1 MNVFQS
7 LKHTWNLFKLDWRR
21 ILKNPIAIFLMAAL
35 VIIPSLYAWFNI
47 KALWDPY
54 SNTGELP
61 IAVYSA
67 DAGASFQDKDVEI
80 GNEVVKNLHKNKQLG
95 WQFVD
100 SKKQVV
106 EGVKS
111 GKYYAGI
118 YLPKDFSKDLLS
130 FTSGEIQKP
139 KIEYYLNQKIN
150 AIAPK
155 ITDKGAGSIQQEIS
169 QEFIKTASSTL
180 LKVFNEIGYDIDAN
194 MLSINKVKNLILTT
208 NDNIDE
214 IDKYTQEVV
223 EVQGKMPELKEKLEK
238 ANELQAYLPQI
249 DEMGQKLITLNQ
261 KMPEIKKQASVI
273 LTLQQKIPEIQ
284 QAGNQ
289 IAQVDNDFSEIE
301 KTMNEGI
308 SEAQQGLTIIH
319 QVQTILP
326 DIQKLGNQ
334 ADDFATVTKD
344 GAEKLKTAVPSI
356 SSSVQVTLES
366 IGQVAKTTDSL
377 AASIKTALQDNEL
390 TTEERNNLST
400 LIQTFMN
407 GNDDQRKAL
416 ESLSNGLI
424 QDMINLAQKNEDAN
438 SVQRLE
444 NIQTILNSA
453 SQALLDLNVRLSNLN
468 QVVKTG
474 DTNDVQKF
482 LMDVQ
487 SAAEKVAKLV
497 GGIDAGQI
505 GQTVSTVLDKLISVI
520 TTAQGVLNQAQQID
534 FASLLNSTEG
544 TVSHAIA
551 FLEKYQKQMP
561 AIGQEV
567 HDANVLLNGHM
578 NDIVNGINTGVDL
591 YNNELPVV
599 EQKLSLAANFMENDW
614 PGVKKDLTG
623 GLKIANEKMP
633 EVEKALNLATDL
645 IENDW
650 PSLRSGIQKAANAIE
665 QGEKNVDLG
674 QVLKLLKLDAQKESD
689 FFTTPVALQTN
700 TIYPI
705 ANNGSAS
712 TPFYTALC
720 LWVGAVL
727 FSSVTTTEF
736 VLDKKD
742 RGKYTKRERFGARML
757 TYLVVSVGQALIVTL
772 GNIFLLDVYVKNPVY
787 SILFAVLVALAFM
800 MIVYTLVALF
810 GTVGKGI
817 AIIILVLS
825 ISGGGGNY
833 PIQVSGKFFQAVN
846 PWLPFTHAVNL
857 LRESAGGI
865 YWPNATQDIIVM
877 IVLFIVFG
885 VLGTWAYPVLQP
897 HLKRLTKVAH
907 ESKIFH

>member
-1 MNVFQS
+1 MKVLQS
-7 LKHTWNLFKLDWRR
+7 LKHTWTLFKLDWRR
-21 ILKNPIAIFLMAAL
+21 IAKNPIAILLMAAL

-54 SNTGELP
+54 ANTGELP

-67 DAGASFQDKDVEI
+67 DAGAKFQDKDVEI
-80 GNEVVKNLHKNKQLG
+80 GKEVVKNLHKNKQLG
-95 WQFVD
+95 WRFVD

-118 YLPKDFSKDLLS
+118 YLPKEFSEDLLS
-130 FTSGEIQKP
+130 FTSGDIKKP

-155 ITDKGAGSIQQEIS
+155 ITDKGAGSIQTEIS

-194 MLSINKVKNLILTT
+194 LVSINKVKDLILTT
-208 NDNIDE
+208 NDNLDE

-223 EVQGKMPELKEKLEK
+223 EVQGKMPELKDKLAK
-238 ANELQAYLPQI
+238 ANEFSAYLPQV

-284 QAGNQ
+284 QAGSQ
-289 IAQVDNDFSEIE
+289 IAQVDSDFAEIE
-301 KTMNEGI
+301 KTMNDGI
-308 SEAQQGLTIIH
+308 NEAKQGLNIIH

-326 DIQKLGNQ
+326 DVQKLGNQ
-334 ADDFATVTKD
+334 AEDFASTTKD
-344 GAEKLKTAVPSI
+344 GAEKLKAAVPSI
-356 SSSVQVTLES
+356 SSSVQVTLQS
-366 IGQVAKTTDSL
+366 VGQVAETTNSLAGSIETALEDNQLSQEEKDTLGKLINSFIKGNQDQQTALDSL
-377 AASIKTALQDNEL
+377 
-390 TTEERNNLST
+390 ST
-400 LIQTFMN
+400 MIQNMKDLADKN
-407 GNDDQRKAL
+407 GNTDASQK
-416 ESLSNGLI
+416 LSNILTLLT
-424 QDMINLAQKNEDAN
+424 NAK
-438 SVQRLE
+438 
-444 NIQTILNSA
+444 QT
-453 SQALLDLNVRLSNLN
+453 LSNLN
-468 QVVKTG
+468 DRLNRLNTAIQDGDITQAKEFLEQVQQAAKNVA
-474 DTNDVQKF
+474 DV
-482 LMDVQ
+482 VN
-487 SAAEKVAKLV
+487 SINAEQV
-497 GGIDAGQI
+497 
-505 GQTVSTVLDKLISVI
+505 GQTVSSILDKLINTI
-520 TTAQGVLNQAQQID
+520 TTAQGVLDQAQQID
-534 FASLLNSTEG
+534 FTSLLNSTEG
-544 TVSHAIA
+544 TVSNAIT

-567 HDANVLLNGHM
+567 HDANILLNGHM

-599 EQKLSLAANFMENDW
+599 EEKLALAANFMQNDW

-623 GLKIANEKMP
+623 GLKIANDKMP
-633 EVEKALNLATDL
+633 EVESALNLATDL
-645 IENDW
+645 IQNDY
-650 PSLRSGIQKAANAIE
+650 PSLRAGIQKAAKAIQ
-665 QGEKNVDLG
+665 QGDQTIDFG

-689 FFTTPVALQTN
+689 FFTTPVDLETN
-700 TIYPI
+700 TLYPI

-727 FSSVTTTEF
+727 FSSVTTTDF
-736 VLDKKD
+736 FLDKKD
-742 RGKYTKRERFGARML
+742 RGKYTKREQFGARML

-772 GNIFLLDVYVKNPVY
+772 GNMFLLGVYVKNPVY
-787 SILFAVLVALAFM
+787 SVLFAVLVALAFM
-800 MIVYTLVALF
+800 MIVYVLVALF

-865 YWPNATQDIIVM
+865 YWPNATQDIIIM
-877 IVLFIVFG
+877 IVLFVVFG
-885 VLGTWAYPVLQP
+885 ILGTWAYPVLQP
-897 HLKRLTKVAH
+897 HLTKLTKVAH

>member
-1 MNVFQS
+1 MKVLQS
-7 LKHTWNLFKLDWRR
+7 LKHTWSLFKLDWRR
-21 ILKNPIAIFLMAAL
+21 IFKNPIAIFLMAAL

-67 DAGASFQDKDVEI
+67 DTGAKFQDKDVEI

-95 WQFVD
+95 WRFVD
-100 SKKQVV
+100 SKEQVV

-118 YLPKDFSKDLLS
+118 YLPKEFSKDLLS
-130 FTSGEIQKP
+130 FTSGDIKKP

-180 LKVFNEIGYDIDAN
+180 LKVFNEIGYNIDEN
-194 MLSINKVKNLILTT
+194 LVSINKVKNLILTT
-208 NDNIDE
+208 NDNLGE

-223 EVQGKMPELKEKLEK
+223 EVQGKLPELKEKLAK
-238 ANELQAYLPQI
+238 ANELQAYLPQV

-261 KMPEIKKQASVI
+261 KMPEIKQQASVI

-289 IAQVDNDFSEIE
+289 LAQVDGDFAEIQ
-301 KTMNEGI
+301 KTMNDGI
-308 SEAQQGLTIIH
+308 NEAKQGLNIIH

-334 ADDFATVTKD
+334 ADDFAATTKD
-344 GAEKLKTAVPSI
+344 GAEKLKSAVPSI
-356 SSSVQVTLES
+356 SSSVQVTLQS
-366 IGQVAKTTDSL
+366 IGEVANTTSSL
-377 AASIKTALQDNEL
+377 ADSIKTAVADNDL
-390 TTEERNNLST
+390 TPEERATLSKVINSFIQGNKDQQAAIVSVSN
-400 LIQTFMN
+400 LIQNMKNLADKN
-407 GNDDQRKAL
+407 GDADASQKLANILQA
-416 ESLSNGLI
+416 LSNTSGALDI
-424 QDMINLAQKNEDAN
+424 LNDRLTKLDN
-438 SVQRLE
+438 SVRNGSVEEIEKLLE
-444 NIQTILNSA
+444 
-453 SQALLDLNVRLSNLN
+453 
-468 QVVKTG
+468 
-474 DTNDVQKF
+474 DVQ
-482 LMDVQ
+482 D
-487 SAAEKVAKLV
+487 AADNVSSV
-497 GGIDAGQI
+497 ISGINAEQI
-505 GQTVSTVLDKLISVI
+505 SQTVSTILDKLINTI

-544 TVSHAIA
+544 TVSNAIT

-578 NDIVNGINTGVDL
+578 NDIVNGINTGADL

-599 EQKLSLAANFMENDW
+599 EQKLGMAADFMLNDW

-623 GLKIANEKMP
+623 GLKVANDKMP
-633 EVEKALNLATDL
+633 EVEQALNLATDL
-645 IENDW
+645 IQNDW
-650 PSLRSGIQKAANAIE
+650 PTLRSGIQKAANAIQ
-665 QGEKNVDLG
+665 QGDKTIDFG

-689 FFTTPVALQTN
+689 FFTTPVDLQTN
-700 TIYPI
+700 TMYPI

-736 VLDKKD
+736 FLDKKD
-742 RGKYTKRERFGARML
+742 RGKYTKREQFGARML

-772 GNIFLLDVYVKNPVY
+772 GNMFLLGVYVKNPVY
-787 SILFAVLVALAFM
+787 SVLFAVLVALAFM

-865 YWPNATQDIIVM
+865 YWPNATGDIIIM

-885 VLGTWAYPVLQP
+885 ILGTWAYPVLQP
-897 HLKRLTKVAH
+897 RLTKLTKVAH

>member
-1 MNVFQS
+1 MKVLQS
-7 LKHTWNLFKLDWRR
+7 LKNTWTLYRLDWRR
-21 ILKNPIAIFLMAAL
+21 IFKNPIAIFLMAAL

-67 DAGASFQDKDVEI
+67 DAGAKFQDKDVEI
-80 GNEVVKNLHKNKQLG
+80 GKEVVKNLHENKQLG
-95 WQFVD
+95 WRFVD

-106 EGVKS
+106 DGVRS
-111 GKYYAGI
+111 GKFYAGI
-118 YLPKDFSKDLLS
+118 YLPKEFSKDLLS
-130 FTSGEIQKP
+130 FTSGDIKKP

-194 MLSINKVKNLILTT
+194 LVSINKVKNLILTT
-208 NDNIDE
+208 NDNLGE

-223 EVQGKMPELKEKLEK
+223 AVQGKMPELKEKLAK
-238 ANELQAYLPQI
+238 ANEFEKYLPQV

-284 QAGNQ
+284 QAGDQ
-289 IAQVDNDFSEIE
+289 LAQVDSDFASIE
-301 KTMNEGI
+301 KTMNDGI
-308 SEAQQGLTIIH
+308 NEAKQGLNIIH
-319 QVQTILP
+319 QVQTVLP
-326 DIQKLGNQ
+326 DIQKLGSQ
-334 ADDFATVTKD
+334 ANDLAGTTKD
-344 GAEKLKTAVPSI
+344 GAEKLKAAVPSI
-356 SSSVQVTLES
+356 SSSVQVTLQS
-366 IGQVAKTTDSL
+366 IGQVAETTESL
-377 AASIKTALQDNEL
+377 AGSIETALKDGEL
-390 TTEERNNLST
+390 TPDERNNLST
-400 LIQTFMN
+400 LINSFIQ
-407 GNDDQRKAL
+407 GNKDQQAAID
-416 ESLSNGLI
+416 SLSEMVQNMKDLADKNGDTDASQKLSNI
-424 QDMINLAQKNEDAN
+424 LTMLASAKQALSDLNDRLAELETVVRTGTTADVQEFLKAVQAAAGNVAN
-438 SVQRLE
+438 SIE
-444 NIQTILNSA
+444 DINA
-453 SQALLDLNVRLSNLN
+453 E
-468 QVVKTG
+468 QV
-474 DTNDVQKF
+474 
-482 LMDVQ
+482 
-487 SAAEKVAKLV
+487 
-497 GGIDAGQI
+497 
-505 GQTVSTVLDKLISVI
+505 GQTVSIILDKLINTI

-534 FASLLNSTEG
+534 FAALLNSTEG
-544 TVSHAIA
+544 TVSNAIT

-567 HDANVLLNGHM
+567 HDANTLLNGHM
-578 NDIVNGINTGVDL
+578 NEIVNGINTGVDL

-599 EQKLSLAANFMENDW
+599 EQKLGLAANFMQNDW
-614 PGVKKDLTG
+614 PGVKQDLTG
-623 GLKIANEKMP
+623 GLKVANDKLP
-633 EVEKALNLATDL
+633 EVEQALNLATDL
-645 IENDW
+645 IKNDY
-650 PSLRSGIQKAANAIE
+650 PTLRSGIQKAAKAI
-665 QGEKNVDLG
+665 GEGDQTIDFG

-689 FFTTPVALQTN
+689 FFTTPVELQTN
-700 TIYPI
+700 TMYPI

-736 VLDKKD
+736 VIDKKD
-742 RGKYTKRERFGARML
+742 RGKYTKREQFGARML
-757 TYLVVSVGQALIVTL
+757 TYLTVSVGQALIVTL
-772 GNIFLLDVYVKNPVY
+772 GNMFLLGVYVKNPVY
-787 SILFAVLVALAFM
+787 SVLFAVLVALAFM
-800 MIVYTLVALF
+800 MIVYALVALF

-865 YWPNATQDIIVM
+865 YWPNASQDIIIM

-885 VLGTWAYPVLQP
+885 ILGTWAYPLLQP
-897 HLKRLTKVAH
+897 HLTKLTKVAH

>member
-1 MNVFQS
+1 MKVLQS
-7 LKHTWNLFKLDWRR
+7 LKNTWTLFRLDWRR
-21 ILKNPIAIFLMAAL
+21 IFKNPIAIFLMAAL

-67 DAGASFQDKDVEI
+67 DVGANFQDKDVEI
-80 GNEVVKNLHKNKQLG
+80 GKEVIKNLHENKQLG
-95 WQFVD
+95 WRFVD

-106 EGVKS
+106 DGVRS

-118 YLPKDFSKDLLS
+118 YLPKEFSKDLLS
-130 FTSGEIQKP
+130 FTSGDIKKP

-194 MLSINKVKNLILTT
+194 LVSINKVKNLILTT
-208 NDNIDE
+208 NDNLDE

-223 EVQGKMPELKEKLEK
+223 AVQGKMPELKEKLAK
-238 ANELQAYLPQI
+238 ANEFESYLPQV
-249 DEMGQKLITLNQ
+249 DEMGQKLIALNQ

-289 IAQVDNDFSEIE
+289 LAQVDSDFASIE
-301 KTMNEGI
+301 KTMNDGI
-308 SEAQQGLTIIH
+308 NEAKQGLNIIH

-326 DIQKLGNQ
+326 DIEKLGNQ
-334 ADDFATVTKD
+334 ANDLAGTTKD
-344 GAEKLKTAVPSI
+344 GAEKLKAAVPSI
-356 SSSVQVTLES
+356 SSSVQVTLQS
-366 IGQVAKTTDSL
+366 IGQVAETTNSL
-377 AASIKTALQDNEL
+377 AGSIKTAIEDKQLSQDEKDTLSKLINSFIQGNKDQQAAIDSLSTMVQNMKDLADKNGDTDASQKLGNIL
-390 TTEERNNLST
+390 TMLASAKQALNNL
-400 LIQTFMN
+400 
-407 GNDDQRKAL
+407 ND
-416 ESLSNGLI
+416 
-424 QDMINLAQKNEDAN
+424 
-438 SVQRLE
+438 RL
-444 NIQTILNSA
+444 N
-453 SQALLDLNVRLSNLN
+453 DLNTAIQSGNIDQIRSFLQ
-468 QVVKTG
+468 QVQ
-474 DTNDVQKF
+474 D
-482 LMDVQ
+482 
-487 SAAEKVAKLV
+487 AARNVASV
-497 GGIDAGQI
+497 VNSINAEQV
-505 GQTVSTVLDKLISVI
+505 GQTVSTILDKLINTI

-544 TVSHAIA
+544 TVSNAIT

-567 HDANVLLNGHM
+567 HDANTLLNGHM
-578 NDIVNGINTGVDL
+578 NEIVNGINTGADL

-599 EQKLSLAANFMENDW
+599 EEKLGLAANFMQNDW

-623 GLKIANEKMP
+623 GLKVANDKLP
-633 EVEKALNLATDL
+633 EVEQALNLATDL
-645 IENDW
+645 IKNDY
-650 PSLRSGIQKAANAIE
+650 PSLRSGIQKAAKAI
-665 QGEKNVDLG
+665 GEGEDTIDFG

-689 FFTTPVALQTN
+689 FFTTPVELQTN
-700 TIYPI
+700 TMYPI

-757 TYLVVSVGQALIVTL
+757 TYLTVSVGQALIVTL
-772 GNIFLLDVYVKNPVY
+772 GNMFLLGVYVKNPVY
-787 SILFAVLVALAFM
+787 SVLFAVLVALAFM
-800 MIVYTLVALF
+800 MIVYVLVALF

-865 YWPNATQDIIVM
+865 YWPNASQDIIIM
-877 IVLFIVFG
+877 IVLFIIFG
-885 VLGTWAYPVLQP
+885 ILGTWAYPLLQP
-897 HLKRLTKVAH
+897 HLKKLTKVAH

>member
-1 MNVFQS
+1 MKVLQS
-7 LKHTWNLFKLDWRR
+7 LKHTWSLFKLDWRR
-21 ILKNPIAIFLMAAL
+21 IFKNPIAIFLMAAL

-67 DAGASFQDKDVEI
+67 DTGAKFQDKDVEI

-95 WQFVD
+95 WRFVD
-100 SKKQVV
+100 SKEQVV

-118 YLPKDFSKDLLS
+118 YLPKEFSKDLLS
-130 FTSGEIQKP
+130 FTSGDIKKP

-180 LKVFNEIGYDIDAN
+180 LKVFNEIGYNIDEN
-194 MLSINKVKNLILTT
+194 LVSINKVKNLILTT
-208 NDNIDE
+208 NDNLGE

-223 EVQGKMPELKEKLEK
+223 EVQGKLPELKEKLAK
-238 ANELQAYLPQI
+238 ANELQAYLPQV

-261 KMPEIKKQASVI
+261 KMPEIKQQASVI

-289 IAQVDNDFSEIE
+289 LAQVDGDFAEIQ
-301 KTMNEGI
+301 KTMNDGI
-308 SEAQQGLTIIH
+308 NEAKQGLNIIH

-334 ADDFATVTKD
+334 ADDFAATTKD
-344 GAEKLKTAVPSI
+344 GAEKLKSAVPSI
-356 SSSVQVTLES
+356 SSSVQVTLQS
-366 IGQVAKTTDSL
+366 IGEVATTTDSL
-377 AASIKTALQDNEL
+377 AASLQTALEDNQLSQDEKD
-390 TTEERNNLST
+390 NLGQLINSFIQGNKDQQAAIDSVSN
-400 LIQTFMN
+400 LIQNMKDLADKN
-407 GNDDQRKAL
+407 GDADASQKLANILTVLTNARQALDNLNGRLND
-416 ESLSNGLI
+416 
-424 QDMINLAQKNEDAN
+424 
-438 SVQRLE
+438 
-444 NIQTILNSA
+444 LNSA
-453 SQALLDLNVRLSNLN
+453 IQSGNVKQISGLLEEVQQAA
-468 QVVKTG
+468 KY
-474 DTNDVQKF
+474 
-482 LMDVQ
+482 
-487 SAAEKVAKLV
+487 VAGLV
-497 GGIDAGQI
+497 GNIDSQQI
-505 GQTVSTVLDKLISVI
+505 GQTVSTILDKLINTI

-544 TVSHAIA
+544 TVSNAIT

-578 NDIVNGINTGVDL
+578 NDIVNGINTGADL

-599 EQKLSLAANFMENDW
+599 EQKLGMAADFMQNDW

-623 GLKIANEKMP
+623 GLKVANDKMP
-633 EVEKALNLATDL
+633 EVEQALNLATDL
-645 IENDW
+645 IQNDW
-650 PSLRSGIQKAANAIE
+650 PTLRSGIQKAANAIQ
-665 QGEKNVDLG
+665 QGDKTIDFG

-689 FFTTPVALQTN
+689 FFTTPVDLQTN
-700 TIYPI
+700 TMYPI

-736 VLDKKD
+736 FLDKKD
-742 RGKYTKRERFGARML
+742 RGKYTKREQFGARML

-772 GNIFLLDVYVKNPVY
+772 GNMFLLGVYVKNPVY
-787 SILFAVLVALAFM
+787 SVLFAVLVALAFM

-865 YWPNATQDIIVM
+865 YWPNATGDIIIM

-885 VLGTWAYPVLQP
+885 ILGTWAYPVLQP
-897 HLKRLTKVAH
+897 RLTKLTKVAH

>member
-1 MNVFQS
+1 MKVIQS
-7 LKHTWNLFKLDWRR
+7 LKHTWSLFILDWRR
-21 ILKNPIAIFLMAAL
+21 IFKNPIAILLMAAL

-67 DAGASFQDKDVEI
+67 DTGAKFQDKDVEI
-80 GNEVVKNLHKNKQLG
+80 GDQVIKNLHENKQLG
-95 WQFVD
+95 WRFVD

-106 EGVKS
+106 DGVRS

-118 YLPKDFSKDLLS
+118 YLPKEFSKDLLS
-130 FTSGEIQKP
+130 FTSGDIQKP

-155 ITDKGAGSIQQEIS
+155 ITDKGAGSIQTEIS

-194 MLSINKVKNLILTT
+194 LVSINKVKNLILTT
-208 NDNIDE
+208 NDNLGE

-223 EVQGKMPELKEKLEK
+223 EVQGKLPELKEKLAK
-238 ANELQAYLPQI
+238 ANEIQGYIPQV

-261 KMPEIKKQASVI
+261 KMPEIKRQASVI

-289 IAQVDNDFSEIE
+289 LAQVDNDFAEIE
-301 KTMNEGI
+301 KTLNDGINE
-308 SEAQQGLTIIH
+308 AKQGLNIIH

-326 DIQKLGNQ
+326 DVQKLGNQ
-334 ADDFATVTKD
+334 ANDFAATTKD
-344 GAEKLKTAVPSI
+344 GAEKLKTAIPNI
-356 SSSVQVTLES
+356 SSSVQVTLQS
-366 IGQVAKTTDSL
+366 IGQVATTTQ
-377 AASIKTALQDNEL
+377 SITSD
-390 TTEERNNLST
+390 LS
-400 LIQTFMN
+400 
-407 GNDDQRKAL
+407 
-416 ESLSNGLI
+416 
-424 QDMINLAQKNEDAN
+424 
-438 SVQRLE
+438 
-444 NIQTILNSA
+444 
-453 SQALLDLNVRLSNLN
+453 ALLDKEELTPEEKAHIGAIISDFQSNLANQQAAIDNLN
-468 QVVKTG
+468 QFLADLKKTADDNGNTEASQNLATIMSQLSNVKNSLG
-474 DTNDVQKF
+474 ELSNRFGHLNDLVQNGSTKDAKAF
-482 LMDVQ
+482 LSEIN
-487 SAAEKVAKLV
+487 SAAGNVANITNSINAEQV
-497 GGIDAGQI
+497 
-505 GQTVSTVLDKLISVI
+505 GQTVSSILDKLINTI

-544 TVSHAIA
+544 TVSNAIT

-578 NDIVNGINTGVDL
+578 NDIVNGINTGADL

-599 EQKLSLAANFMENDW
+599 EQKLGLAANFMQNDW

-623 GLKIANEKMP
+623 GLKIANDKMP
-633 EVEKALNLATDL
+633 EVESALNLATDL
-645 IENDW
+645 IKNDY
-650 PSLRSGIQKAANAIE
+650 PSLRAGIQKAANAIQ
-665 QGEKNVDLG
+665 QGDKTIDFG

-689 FFTTPVALQTN
+689 FFTTPVDLQTN
-700 TIYPI
+700 TMYPI

-736 VLDKKD
+736 FLDKKD
-742 RGKYTKRERFGARML
+742 RSKYTKREQFGARML
-757 TYLVVSVGQALIVTL
+757 TYLVVSIGQALIVTL
-772 GNIFLLDVYVKNPVY
+772 GNMFLLGVYVKNPVY
-787 SILFAVLVALAFM
+787 SVLFAVLVALAFM
-800 MIVYTLVALF
+800 MIVYVLVALF

-865 YWPNATQDIIVM
+865 YWPNASGDIIIMV
-877 IVLFIVFG
+877 VLFIVFG
-885 VLGTWAYPVLQP
+885 ILGTWAYPVLQP
-897 HLKRLTKVAH
+897 HLTKLTKVAH

>member
-1 MNVFQS
+1 MKVIQS
-7 LKHTWNLFKLDWRR
+7 LKHTWSLFILDWRR
-21 ILKNPIAIFLMAAL
+21 VFKNPIAILLMAAL

-67 DAGASFQDKDVEI
+67 DTGAKFQDKDVEI
-80 GNEVVKNLHKNKQLG
+80 GDQVIKNLHENKQLG
-95 WQFVD
+95 WRFVD

-106 EGVKS
+106 DGVRS

-118 YLPKDFSKDLLS
+118 YLPKEFSKDLLS
-130 FTSGEIQKP
+130 FTSGDIQKP

-155 ITDKGAGSIQQEIS
+155 ITDKGAGSIQTEIS

-194 MLSINKVKNLILTT
+194 LVSINKVKNLILTT
-208 NDNIDE
+208 NDNLGE

-223 EVQGKMPELKEKLEK
+223 EVQGKLPELKEKLAK
-238 ANELQAYLPQI
+238 ANEIQGYLPQV
-249 DEMGQKLITLNQ
+249 DEMGQKLIALNQ
-261 KMPEIKKQASVI
+261 KMPEIKRQASVI

-289 IAQVDNDFSEIE
+289 LAQVDNDFAEIE
-301 KTMNEGI
+301 KTLNDGINE
-308 SEAQQGLTIIH
+308 AKQGLNIIH

-326 DIQKLGNQ
+326 DVQKLGNQ
-334 ADDFATVTKD
+334 ANDFAATTKD
-344 GAEKLKTAVPSI
+344 GAEKLKTAIPNI
-356 SSSVQVTLES
+356 SSSVQVTLQS
-366 IGQVAKTTDSL
+366 IGQVATTTQ
-377 AASIKTALQDNEL
+377 SITSD
-390 TTEERNNLST
+390 LS
-400 LIQTFMN
+400 
-407 GNDDQRKAL
+407 
-416 ESLSNGLI
+416 
-424 QDMINLAQKNEDAN
+424 
-438 SVQRLE
+438 
-444 NIQTILNSA
+444 
-453 SQALLDLNVRLSNLN
+453 ALLDKEELTPDEKAHIGAIISDFQSNLANQQAAIDNLN
-468 QVVKTG
+468 QFLADLKKTADDNGNTEASQNLAAIMSQLTNVKNSLG
-474 DTNDVQKF
+474 DLSNRFGHLNDLVQNGSTKDAKAF
-482 LMDVQ
+482 LSEIN
-487 SAAEKVAKLV
+487 SAAGNVANITNSINAEQV
-497 GGIDAGQI
+497 
-505 GQTVSTVLDKLISVI
+505 GQTVSSILDKLINTI

-544 TVSHAIA
+544 TVSNAIT

-578 NDIVNGINTGVDL
+578 NDIVNGINTGADL

-599 EQKLSLAANFMENDW
+599 EQKLGLAANFMQNDW
-614 PGVKKDLTG
+614 AGVKKDLTG
-623 GLKIANEKMP
+623 GLKIANDKMP
-633 EVEKALNLATDL
+633 EVESALNLATDL
-645 IENDW
+645 IKNDY
-650 PSLRSGIQKAANAIE
+650 PSLRAGIQKAATAIQ
-665 QGEKNVDLG
+665 QGDKTIDFG

-689 FFTTPVALQTN
+689 FFTTPVDLQTN
-700 TIYPI
+700 TMYPI

-736 VLDKKD
+736 FLDKKD
-742 RGKYTKRERFGARML
+742 RSKYTKREQFGARML
-757 TYLVVSVGQALIVTL
+757 TYLVVSIGQALIVTL
-772 GNIFLLDVYVKNPVY
+772 GNMFLLGVYVKNPVY
-787 SILFAVLVALAFM
+787 SVLFAVLVALAFM
-800 MIVYTLVALF
+800 MIVYVLVALF

-865 YWPNATQDIIVM
+865 YWPNATGDIVIM

-885 VLGTWAYPVLQP
+885 ILGTWAYPVLQP
-897 HLKRLTKVAH
+897 HLTKLTKVAH

>member
-1 MNVFQS
+1 MKVFQS
-7 LKHTWNLFKLDWRR
+7 LKNTWHLFKLDWRR
-21 ILKNPIAIFLMAAL
+21 IFKNPIAIFLMAAL

-54 SNTGELP
+54 ANTGELP

-67 DAGASFQDKDVEI
+67 DTGAKFQDKDVEI

-95 WQFVD
+95 WRFVD

-106 EGVKS
+106 DGVKS

-118 YLPKDFSKDLLS
+118 YLPKEFSKDLLS
-130 FTSGEIQKP
+130 FTSGDIQKP

-180 LKVFNEIGYDIDAN
+180 LKVFNEIGYDIDEN
-194 MLSINKVKNLILTT
+194 LVSINKVKNLILTT
-208 NDNIDE
+208 NDNLGE

-223 EVQGKMPELKEKLEK
+223 EVQGKLPELKEKLAK
-238 ANELQAYLPQI
+238 ANEIQSYIPQV
-249 DEMGQKLITLNQ
+249 DELGKKLVTLNQ
-261 KMPEIKKQASVI
+261 KMPEIKQQASVI

-289 IAQVDNDFSEIE
+289 LAQVDSDFAEIE
-301 KTMNEGI
+301 KTMNDGI
-308 SEAQQGLTIIH
+308 NEAKQGLNIIH

-334 ADDFATVTKD
+334 ANDFAATTKD
-344 GAEKLKTAVPSI
+344 GAEKLKSAVPSI
-356 SSSVQVTLES
+356 SSSVQVTLQS
-366 IGQVAKTTDSL
+366 VGQITATTNSL
-377 AASIKTALQDNEL
+377 VGSLQELLNKNEL
-390 TTEERNNLST
+390 TDQDKQNIAKLIGDFQTNITQQKNAIEKLSGFLADLKKVADDNGNTDASNALSTASNHLADLSAVLTNLSDHAGK
-400 LIQTFMN
+400 INEAVQG
-407 GNDDQRKAL
+407 GNLDTAKRL
-416 ESLSNGLI
+416 LSQITDFTKSIDEIVGLI
-424 QDMINLAQKNEDAN
+424 N
-438 SVQRLE
+438 VQQ
-444 NIQTILNSA
+444 I
-453 SQALLDLNVRLSNLN
+453 
-468 QVVKTG
+468 TG
-474 DTNDVQKF
+474 
-482 LMDVQ
+482 
-487 SAAEKVAKLV
+487 
-497 GGIDAGQI
+497 
-505 GQTVSTVLDKLISVI
+505 TVSTILDKLINTI
-520 TTAQGVLNQAQQID
+520 TTAQGVLSQAQQID

-544 TVSHAIA
+544 TVSSAIT

-578 NDIVNGINTGVDL
+578 KDIVNGINTGADL

-599 EQKLSLAANFMENDW
+599 EQKLGLAANFMQNDW
-614 PGVKKDLTG
+614 PGVKKDVTD
-623 GLKIANEKMP
+623 GLKVANDKMP

-645 IENDW
+645 IKNDY
-650 PSLRSGIQKAANAIE
+650 PSLRSGIQKAAKAIE
-665 QGEKNVDLG
+665 QGDQTIDFG

-689 FFTTPVALQTN
+689 FFTTPVDLQTN
-700 TIYPI
+700 TMYPI

-736 VLDKKD
+736 FLDKKD
-742 RGKYTKRERFGARML
+742 RGKYTKREQFGARML
-757 TYLVVSVGQALIVTL
+757 TYLVVSIGQALIVTL
-772 GNIFLLDVYVKNPVY
+772 GNIFLLGVYVKNPVY
-787 SILFAVLVALAFM
+787 SVLFAVLVALAFM

-865 YWPNATQDIIVM
+865 YWPNATGDILIM

-885 VLGTWAYPVLQP
+885 ILGTWAYPVLQP
-897 HLKRLTKVAH
+897 HLTKLTKVAH

>member
-1 MNVFQS
+1 MKVLQS
-7 LKHTWNLFKLDWRR
+7 LKHTWSLFKLDWRR
-21 ILKNPIAIFLMAAL
+21 IFKNPIAIFLMAAL

-67 DAGASFQDKDVEI
+67 DTGAKFQDKDVEI

-95 WQFVD
+95 WRFVD
-100 SKKQVV
+100 SKEQVV

-118 YLPKDFSKDLLS
+118 YLPKEFSKDLLS
-130 FTSGEIQKP
+130 FTSGDIKKP

-180 LKVFNEIGYDIDAN
+180 LKVFNEIGYNIDEN
-194 MLSINKVKNLILTT
+194 LVSINKVKNLILTT
-208 NDNIDE
+208 NDNLGE

-223 EVQGKMPELKEKLEK
+223 EVQGKLPELKEKLAK
-238 ANELQAYLPQI
+238 ANELQAYLPQV

-261 KMPEIKKQASVI
+261 KMPEIKQQASVI

-289 IAQVDNDFSEIE
+289 LAQVDGDFAEIQ
-301 KTMNEGI
+301 KTMNDGI
-308 SEAQQGLTIIH
+308 NEAKQGLNIIH

-334 ADDFATVTKD
+334 ADDFAATTKD
-344 GAEKLKTAVPSI
+344 GAEKLKSAVPSI
-356 SSSVQVTLES
+356 SSSVQVTLQS
-366 IGQVAKTTDSL
+366 IGEVANTTSSL
-377 AASIKTALQDNEL
+377 ADSIKTAVADNDL
-390 TTEERNNLST
+390 TPEERATLSKVINSFIQGNKDQQAAIVSVSN
-400 LIQTFMN
+400 LIQNMKNLADKN
-407 GNDDQRKAL
+407 GDADASQKLANILQA
-416 ESLSNGLI
+416 LSNTSGALDI
-424 QDMINLAQKNEDAN
+424 LNDRLTKLDN
-438 SVQRLE
+438 SVRNGSVEEIEKLLE
-444 NIQTILNSA
+444 
-453 SQALLDLNVRLSNLN
+453 
-468 QVVKTG
+468 
-474 DTNDVQKF
+474 DVQ
-482 LMDVQ
+482 D
-487 SAAEKVAKLV
+487 AADNVSSV
-497 GGIDAGQI
+497 ISGINAEQI
-505 GQTVSTVLDKLISVI
+505 SQTVSTILDKLINTI

-544 TVSHAIA
+544 TVSNAIT

-578 NDIVNGINTGVDL
+578 NDIVNGINTGADL

-599 EQKLSLAANFMENDW
+599 EQKLGMAADFMLNDW

-623 GLKIANEKMP
+623 GLKVANDKMP
-633 EVEKALNLATDL
+633 EVEQALNLATDL
-645 IENDW
+645 IQNDW
-650 PSLRSGIQKAANAIE
+650 PTLRSGIQKAANAIQ
-665 QGEKNVDLG
+665 QGDKTIDFG

-689 FFTTPVALQTN
+689 FFTTPVDLQTN
-700 TIYPI
+700 TMYPI

-736 VLDKKD
+736 FLDKKD
-742 RGKYTKRERFGARML
+742 RGKYTKREQFGARML

-772 GNIFLLDVYVKNPVY
+772 GNMFLLGVYVKNPVY
-787 SILFAVLVALAFM
+787 SVLFAVLVALAFM

-865 YWPNATQDIIVM
+865 YWPNATGDIIIM
-877 IVLFIVFG
+877 IVLFIVFCI
-885 VLGTWAYPVLQP
+885 LGTWAYPVLQP
-897 HLKRLTKVAH
+897 RLTKLTKVAH

>member
-1 MNVFQS
+1 MKVLQS
-7 LKHTWNLFKLDWRR
+7 LKHTWSLFKLDWRR
-21 ILKNPIAIFLMAAL
+21 IFKNPIAIFLMAAL

-67 DAGASFQDKDVEI
+67 DTGAKFQDKDVEI

-95 WQFVD
+95 WRFVD
-100 SKKQVV
+100 SKEQVV

-118 YLPKDFSKDLLS
+118 YLPKEFSKDLLS
-130 FTSGEIQKP
+130 FTSGDIKKP

-180 LKVFNEIGYDIDAN
+180 LKVFNEIGYNIDEN
-194 MLSINKVKNLILTT
+194 LVSINKVKNLILTT
-208 NDNIDE
+208 NDNLGE

-223 EVQGKMPELKEKLEK
+223 EVQGKLPELKEKLAK
-238 ANELQAYLPQI
+238 ANELQAYLPQV

-261 KMPEIKKQASVI
+261 KMPEIKQQASVI

-289 IAQVDNDFSEIE
+289 LAQVDGDFAEIQ
-301 KTMNEGI
+301 KTMNDGI
-308 SEAQQGLTIIH
+308 NEAKQGLNIIH

-334 ADDFATVTKD
+334 ADDFAATTKD
-344 GAEKLKTAVPSI
+344 GAEKLKSAVPSI
-356 SSSVQVTLES
+356 SSSVQVTLQS
-366 IGQVAKTTDSL
+366 IGEVANTTSSL
-377 AASIKTALQDNEL
+377 ADSIKTAVADNDL
-390 TTEERNNLST
+390 TPEERATLSKVINSFIQGNKDQQAAIVSVSN
-400 LIQTFMN
+400 LIQNMKNLADKN
-407 GNDDQRKAL
+407 GDADASQKLANILQA
-416 ESLSNGLI
+416 LSNTSGALDI
-424 QDMINLAQKNEDAN
+424 LNDRLTKLDN
-438 SVQRLE
+438 SVRNGSVEEIEKLLE
-444 NIQTILNSA
+444 
-453 SQALLDLNVRLSNLN
+453 
-468 QVVKTG
+468 
-474 DTNDVQKF
+474 DVQ
-482 LMDVQ
+482 D
-487 SAAEKVAKLV
+487 AADNVSSV
-497 GGIDAGQI
+497 ISGINAEQI
-505 GQTVSTVLDKLISVI
+505 SQTVSTILDKLINTI

-544 TVSHAIA
+544 TVSNAIT

-578 NDIVNGINTGVDL
+578 NDIVNGINTGADL

-599 EQKLSLAANFMENDW
+599 EQKLGMAADFMQNDW

-623 GLKIANEKMP
+623 GLKVANDKMP
-633 EVEKALNLATDL
+633 EVEQALNLATDL
-645 IENDW
+645 IQNDW
-650 PSLRSGIQKAANAIE
+650 PTLRSGIQKAANAIQ
-665 QGEKNVDLG
+665 QGDKTIDFG

-689 FFTTPVALQTN
+689 FFTTPVDLQTN
-700 TIYPI
+700 TMYPI

-736 VLDKKD
+736 FLDKKD
-742 RGKYTKRERFGARML
+742 RGKYTKREQFGARML

-772 GNIFLLDVYVKNPVY
+772 GNMFLLGVYVKNPVY
-787 SILFAVLVALAFM
+787 SVLFAVLVALAFM

-865 YWPNATQDIIVM
+865 YWPNATGDIIIM

-885 VLGTWAYPVLQP
+885 ILGTWAYPVLQP
-897 HLKRLTKVAH
+897 RLTKLTKVAH

>member
-1 MNVFQS
+1 MKVLQS
-7 LKHTWNLFKLDWRR
+7 LKNTWTLFRLDWRR
-21 ILKNPIAIFLMAAL
+21 IFKNPIAIFLMAAL

-67 DAGASFQDKDVEI
+67 DVGANFQDKDVEI
-80 GNEVVKNLHKNKQLG
+80 GKEVIKNLHENKQLG
-95 WQFVD
+95 WRFVD

-106 EGVKS
+106 DGVRS

-118 YLPKDFSKDLLS
+118 YLPKEFSKDLLS
-130 FTSGEIQKP
+130 FTSGDIKKP

-194 MLSINKVKNLILTT
+194 LVSINKVQNLILTT
-208 NDNIDE
+208 NDNLDE

-223 EVQGKMPELKEKLEK
+223 AVQGKMPELKEKLAK
-238 ANELQAYLPQI
+238 ANEFESYLPQV
-249 DEMGQKLITLNQ
+249 DEMGQKLIALNQ

-289 IAQVDNDFSEIE
+289 LAQVDSDFASIE
-301 KTMNEGI
+301 KTMNDGI
-308 SEAQQGLTIIH
+308 NEAKQGLNIIH

-326 DIQKLGNQ
+326 DIEKLGNQ
-334 ADDFATVTKD
+334 ANDLAGATKD
-344 GAEKLKTAVPSI
+344 GAEKLKAAVPSI
-356 SSSVQVTLES
+356 SSSVQVTLQS
-366 IGQVAKTTDSL
+366 IGQVAETTNSL
-377 AASIKTALQDNEL
+377 AGSIKTAIEDNQLSQDEKDTLSKLINSFIQGNKDQQAAIDSLSTMVQNMKDLADKNGDTDASQKLGNIL
-390 TTEERNNLST
+390 TMLASAKQALNNL
-400 LIQTFMN
+400 
-407 GNDDQRKAL
+407 ND
-416 ESLSNGLI
+416 
-424 QDMINLAQKNEDAN
+424 
-438 SVQRLE
+438 RL
-444 NIQTILNSA
+444 N
-453 SQALLDLNVRLSNLN
+453 DLNTAIQSGNIDQIRSFLQ
-468 QVVKTG
+468 QVQ
-474 DTNDVQKF
+474 D
-482 LMDVQ
+482 
-487 SAAEKVAKLV
+487 AAGNVASV
-497 GGIDAGQI
+497 VNSINAEQV
-505 GQTVSTVLDKLISVI
+505 GQTVSTILDKLINTI

-544 TVSHAIA
+544 TVSNAIT

-567 HDANVLLNGHM
+567 HDANTLLNGHM
-578 NDIVNGINTGVDL
+578 NEIVNGINTGADL

-599 EQKLSLAANFMENDW
+599 EEKLGLAANFMQNDW

-623 GLKIANEKMP
+623 GLKVANDKLP
-633 EVEKALNLATDL
+633 EVEQALNLATDL
-645 IENDW
+645 IKNDY
-650 PSLRSGIQKAANAIE
+650 PSLRSGIQKAAKAI
-665 QGEKNVDLG
+665 GEGEDTIDFG

-689 FFTTPVALQTN
+689 FFTTPVELQTN
-700 TIYPI
+700 TMYPI

-757 TYLVVSVGQALIVTL
+757 TYLTVSVGQALIVTL
-772 GNIFLLDVYVKNPVY
+772 GNMFLLGVYVKNPVY
-787 SILFAVLVALAFM
+787 SVLFAVLVALAFM
-800 MIVYTLVALF
+800 MIVYVLVALF

-865 YWPNATQDIIVM
+865 YWPNASQDIIIM
-877 IVLFIVFG
+877 IVLFIIFG
-885 VLGTWAYPVLQP
+885 ILGTWAYPLLQP
-897 HLKRLTKVAH
+897 HLKKLTKVAH

>member
-1 MNVFQS
+1 MKVLQS
-7 LKHTWNLFKLDWRR
+7 LKHTWSLFKLDWRR
-21 ILKNPIAIFLMAAL
+21 IFKNPIAIFLMAAL

-67 DAGASFQDKDVEI
+67 DTGAKFQDKDVEI

-95 WQFVD
+95 WRFVD
-100 SKKQVV
+100 SKEQVV

-118 YLPKDFSKDLLS
+118 YLPKEFSKDLLS
-130 FTSGEIQKP
+130 FTSGDIKKP

-180 LKVFNEIGYDIDAN
+180 LKVFNEIGYNIDEN
-194 MLSINKVKNLILTT
+194 LVSINKVKNLILTT
-208 NDNIDE
+208 NDNLGE

-223 EVQGKMPELKEKLEK
+223 EVQGKLPELKEKLAK
-238 ANELQAYLPQI
+238 ANELQAYLPQV

-261 KMPEIKKQASVI
+261 KMPEIKQQASVI

-289 IAQVDNDFSEIE
+289 LAQVDGDFAEIQ
-301 KTMNEGI
+301 KTMNDGI
-308 SEAQQGLTIIH
+308 NEAKQGLNIIH

-334 ADDFATVTKD
+334 ADDFAATTKD
-344 GAEKLKTAVPSI
+344 GAEKLKSAVPSI
-356 SSSVQVTLES
+356 SSSVQVTLQS
-366 IGQVAKTTDSL
+366 IGEVANTTSSL
-377 AASIKTALQDNEL
+377 ADSIKTAVADNDL
-390 TTEERNNLST
+390 TPEERATLSKVINSFIQGNKDQQAAIVSVSN
-400 LIQTFMN
+400 LIQNMKNLADKN
-407 GNDDQRKAL
+407 GDADASQKLANILQA
-416 ESLSNGLI
+416 LSNTSGALDI
-424 QDMINLAQKNEDAN
+424 LNDRLTKLDN
-438 SVQRLE
+438 SVRNGSVEEIEKLLE
-444 NIQTILNSA
+444 
-453 SQALLDLNVRLSNLN
+453 
-468 QVVKTG
+468 
-474 DTNDVQKF
+474 DVQ
-482 LMDVQ
+482 D
-487 SAAEKVAKLV
+487 AADNVSSV
-497 GGIDAGQI
+497 ISGINAEQI
-505 GQTVSTVLDKLISVI
+505 SQTVSAILDKLINTI

-544 TVSHAIA
+544 TVSNAIT

-578 NDIVNGINTGVDL
+578 NDIVNGINTGADL

-599 EQKLSLAANFMENDW
+599 EQKLGMAADFMLNDW

-623 GLKIANEKMP
+623 GLKVANDKMP
-633 EVEKALNLATDL
+633 EVEQALNLATDL
-645 IENDW
+645 IQNDW
-650 PSLRSGIQKAANAIE
+650 PTLRSGIQKAANAIQ
-665 QGEKNVDLG
+665 QGDKTIDFG

-689 FFTTPVALQTN
+689 FFTTPVDLQTN
-700 TIYPI
+700 TMYPI

-736 VLDKKD
+736 FLDKKD
-742 RGKYTKRERFGARML
+742 RGKYTKREQFGARML

-772 GNIFLLDVYVKNPVY
+772 GNMFLLGVYVKNPVY
-787 SILFAVLVALAFM
+787 SVLFAVLVALAFM

-865 YWPNATQDIIVM
+865 YWPNATGDIIIM

-885 VLGTWAYPVLQP
+885 ILGTWAYPVLQP
-897 HLKRLTKVAH
+897 RLTKLTKVAH

>member
-1 MNVFQS
+1 MKVFQS
-7 LKHTWNLFKLDWRR
+7 LKHTWSLFKLDWRR
-21 ILKNPIAIFLMAAL
+21 VFKNPIAIFLMAAL

-67 DAGASFQDKDVEI
+67 DTGAKFQDKDVEI
-80 GNEVVKNLHKNKQLG
+80 GKEVVKNLHENKQLG
-95 WQFVD
+95 WRFVD
-100 SKKQVV
+100 SKEQVV

-118 YLPKDFSKDLLS
+118 YLPKEFSKDLLS

-194 MLSINKVKNLILTT
+194 LLSINKVKNLILTT
-208 NDNIDE
+208 NDNLGE

-223 EVQGKMPELKEKLEK
+223 QVQGKLPELKEKLAK
-238 ANELQAYLPQI
+238 ANEIQTYLPQV

-261 KMPEIKKQASVI
+261 KMPEIKRQASVI

-289 IAQVDNDFSEIE
+289 LAQVDNDFSEIE
-301 KTMNEGI
+301 KTMNDGI
-308 SEAQQGLTIIH
+308 NEAKQGLNIIR

-334 ADDFATVTKD
+334 ADDLANTTKD

-356 SSSVQVTLES
+356 SSSVQVTLQA
-366 IGQVAKTTDSL
+366 IGEVANTTDSL
-377 AASIKTALQDNEL
+377 AGSLQTALEDNQLSQDEKD
-390 TTEERNNLST
+390 NLDK
-400 LIQTFMN
+400 LINSFIQGNKDQQAGIDSVANLVQKMKDLADKN
-407 GNDDQRKAL
+407 G
-416 ESLSNGLI
+416 
-424 QDMINLAQKNEDAN
+424 DAD
-438 SVQRLE
+438 
-444 NIQTILNSA
+444 A
-453 SQALLDLNVRLSNLN
+453 SQKLANILTMLASAKQALDDLNGRLGDLN
-468 QVVKTG
+468 NAIQSGNVEQVEE
-474 DTNDVQKF
+474 F
-482 LMDVQ
+482 LEQVQ
-487 SAAEKVAKLV
+487 SAAGRVANSV
-497 GGIDAGQI
+497 GSINPQQI
-505 GQTVSTVLDKLISVI
+505 GQTVSTILDKLINTI

-544 TVSHAIA
+544 TVSNAIT

-561 AIGQEV
+561 AIRQEV

-578 NDIVNGINTGVDL
+578 NEIVNGINTGVDL

-599 EQKLSLAANFMENDW
+599 EQKLTLAANFMQNDW

-623 GLKIANEKMP
+623 GLKVVNDKMP
-633 EVEKALNLATDL
+633 EVESALNLATDL
-645 IENDW
+645 IKNDW
-650 PSLRSGIQKAANAIE
+650 PSLRSGIQKAANAIGK
-665 QGEKNVDLG
+665 GEETIDFG

-689 FFTTPVALQTN
+689 FFTNPVDLQTN
-700 TIYPI
+700 TMYPI

-736 VLDKKD
+736 ALDKKD
-742 RGKYTKRERFGARML
+742 RGKYTKREQFGARML

-772 GNIFLLDVYVKNPVY
+772 GNMFLLGVYVKNPVY
-787 SILFAVLVALAFM
+787 SVLFAVLVALAFM
-800 MIVYTLVALF
+800 MIVYVLVALF

-865 YWPNATQDIIVM
+865 YWPNATQDIIIM

-885 VLGTWAYPVLQP
+885 ILGTWAYPVLQP
-897 HLKRLTKVAH
+897 HLTKLTKVAH

>member
-1 MNVFQS
+1 MKVFQS
-7 LKHTWNLFKLDWRR
+7 LKHTWSLFKLDWRR
-21 ILKNPIAIFLMAAL
+21 VFKNPIAIFLMAAL

-67 DAGASFQDKDVEI
+67 DTGAKFQDKDVEI
-80 GNEVVKNLHKNKQLG
+80 GKEVVKNLHENKQLG
-95 WQFVD
+95 WRFVD
-100 SKKQVV
+100 SKEQVV

-118 YLPKDFSKDLLS
+118 YLPKEFSKDLLS

-194 MLSINKVKNLILTT
+194 LLSINKVKNLILTT
-208 NDNIDE
+208 NDNLGE

-223 EVQGKMPELKEKLEK
+223 QVQGKLPELKEKLAK
-238 ANELQAYLPQI
+238 ANEIQTYLPQV

-261 KMPEIKKQASVI
+261 KMPEIKRQASVI

-289 IAQVDNDFSEIE
+289 LAQVDNDFSEIE
-301 KTMNEGI
+301 KTMNDGI
-308 SEAQQGLTIIH
+308 NEAKQGLNIIR

-334 ADDFATVTKD
+334 ADDLANTTKD

-366 IGQVAKTTDSL
+366 IGQVASTTQSITGDLSAL
-377 AASIKTALQDNEL
+377 LDKEELTPDEKAHIASIISDFQSNLADQQTAIDKLNQFLTDLKKTADDNGN
-390 TTEERNNLST
+390 TEASQNLST
-400 LIQTFMN
+400 IIGQLGDLKN
-407 GNDDQRKAL
+407 SLGD
-416 ESLSNGLI
+416 LSNRFGH
-424 QDMINLAQKNEDAN
+424 
-438 SVQRLE
+438 
-444 NIQTILNSA
+444 LN
-453 SQALLDLNVRLSNLN
+453 DL
-468 QVVKTG
+468 
-474 DTNDVQKF
+474 
-482 LMDVQ
+482 VQ
-487 SAAEKVAKLV
+487 SGNKAYLNEINAAAGNIANFVDGINAK
-497 GGIDAGQI
+497 QI
-505 GQTVSTVLDKLISVI
+505 GQTVSTILDKLINTI

-544 TVSHAIA
+544 TVSNAIT

-561 AIGQEV
+561 AIRQEV

-578 NDIVNGINTGVDL
+578 NEIVNGINTGVDL

-599 EQKLSLAANFMENDW
+599 EQKLTLAANFMQNDW

-623 GLKIANEKMP
+623 GLKVVNDKMP
-633 EVEKALNLATDL
+633 EVESALNLATDL
-645 IENDW
+645 IKNDW
-650 PSLRSGIQKAANAIE
+650 PSLRSGIQKAANAIGK
-665 QGEKNVDLG
+665 GEETIDFG

-689 FFTTPVALQTN
+689 FFTNPVDLQTN
-700 TIYPI
+700 TMYPI

-736 VLDKKD
+736 ALDKKD
-742 RGKYTKRERFGARML
+742 RGKYTKREQFGARML

-772 GNIFLLDVYVKNPVY
+772 GNMFLLGVYVKNPVY
-787 SILFAVLVALAFM
+787 SVLFAVLVALAFM
-800 MIVYTLVALF
+800 MIVYVLVALF

-865 YWPNATQDIIVM
+865 YWPNATQDIIIM

-885 VLGTWAYPVLQP
+885 ILGTWAYPVLQP
-897 HLKRLTKVAH
+897 HLTKLTKVAH

>member
-1 MNVFQS
+1 MKVLQS
-7 LKHTWNLFKLDWRR
+7 LKNTWTLYRLDWRR
-21 ILKNPIAIFLMAAL
+21 IFKNPIAIFLMAAL

-67 DAGASFQDKDVEI
+67 DAGAKFQDKDVEI
-80 GNEVVKNLHKNKQLG
+80 GKEVVKNLHENKQLG
-95 WQFVD
+95 WRFVD

-106 EGVKS
+106 DGVRS

-118 YLPKDFSKDLLS
+118 YLPKEFSKDLLS
-130 FTSGEIQKP
+130 FTSGDIKKP

-194 MLSINKVKNLILTT
+194 LVSINKVKNLILTT
-208 NDNIDE
+208 NDNLGE

-223 EVQGKMPELKEKLEK
+223 AVQGKMPELKEKLAK
-238 ANELQAYLPQI
+238 ANEFEKYLPQV

-289 IAQVDNDFSEIE
+289 LAQVDSDFASIE
-301 KTMNEGI
+301 KTMNDGI
-308 SEAQQGLTIIH
+308 NEAKQGLNIIH
-319 QVQTILP
+319 QVQTVLP
-326 DIQKLGNQ
+326 DIQKLGSQ
-334 ADDFATVTKD
+334 ANDLAGTTKD
-344 GAEKLKTAVPSI
+344 GAEKLKAAVPSI
-356 SSSVQVTLES
+356 SSSVQVTLQS
-366 IGQVAKTTDSL
+366 IEQVAKTTESLAGSIETALEDNQLSQDEKDNLGKLINSFIQGNQDQQAAIDSL
-377 AASIKTALQDNEL
+377 SEMVQNMKDLADKNGDTDASQK
-390 TTEERNNLST
+390 
-400 LIQTFMN
+400 
-407 GNDDQRKAL
+407 
-416 ESLSNGLI
+416 LSNILT
-424 QDMINLAQKNEDAN
+424 MLA
-438 SVQRLE
+438 
-444 NIQTILNSA
+444 SA
-453 SQALLDLNVRLSNLN
+453 KQALSNLN
-468 QVVKTG
+468 DRLNDLNNAIQSGNIDQVKS
-474 DTNDVQKF
+474 F
-482 LMDVQ
+482 LAQVRQ
-487 SAAEKVAKLV
+487 AAENIANVV
-497 GGIDAGQI
+497 NGINAEQV
-505 GQTVSTVLDKLISVI
+505 GQTVSTILDKLINTI

-544 TVSHAIA
+544 TVSNAIT

-567 HDANVLLNGHM
+567 HDANTLLNGHM
-578 NDIVNGINTGVDL
+578 NEIVNGINTGVNL

-599 EQKLSLAANFMENDW
+599 EQKLGLAANFMQNDW
-614 PGVKKDLTG
+614 PGVKQDLTG
-623 GLKIANEKMP
+623 GLKVANDKLP
-633 EVEKALNLATDL
+633 EVEQALNLATDL
-645 IENDW
+645 IKNDY
-650 PSLRSGIQKAANAIE
+650 PTLRSGIQKAAKAI
-665 QGEKNVDLG
+665 GEGDKTIDFG

-689 FFTTPVALQTN
+689 FFTTPVELQTN
-700 TIYPI
+700 TMYPI

-742 RGKYTKRERFGARML
+742 RGKYTKREQFGARML
-757 TYLVVSVGQALIVTL
+757 TYLTVSVGQALIVTL
-772 GNIFLLDVYVKNPVY
+772 GNMFLLGVYVKNPVY
-787 SILFAVLVALAFM
+787 SVLFAVLVALAFM
-800 MIVYTLVALF
+800 MIVYALVALF

-865 YWPNATQDIIVM
+865 YWPNASQDIIIM

-885 VLGTWAYPVLQP
+885 ILGTWAYPLLQP
-897 HLKRLTKVAH
+897 HLTKLTKVAH